1 MVSLSELAERALLRL
16 IVLLGQTLPTLTGF
30 LEQTYAGLPLTAIK
44 DLLGPTLLQQVCLLG
59 QTELKLTG

>member
-16 IVLLGQTLPTLTGF
+16 IVLLGQRLPTLTGF

-44 DLLGPTLLQQVCLLG
+44 DLLGATLLQQVCLLG